1 MPFKPG
7 QSGNPGGRPPVLA
20 EARKLAQSYTEENI
34 NGLMALARDTEQPG
48 QVRVSAYNAVLDR
61 ALGKPVQP
69 NEHSGPGGGPI
80 PFEDPRLPLAQMVA
94 TARAKRGEAKA

>member
-1 MPFKPG
+1 MRFQPG
-7 QSGNPGGRPPVLA
+7 QSGNPGGRPKAVQ
-20 EARKLAQSYTEENI
+20 EVITLAQQHTVASVERLAFWMQSEDARASVAAAQ
-34 NGLMALARDTEQPG
+34 AL
-48 QVRVSAYNAVLDR
+48 LDR
-61 ALGKPVQP
+61 GWGKPVQP